1 MTVKLMPLF
10 FILLV
15 QGYALPLDRFAA
27 IQDSAAADSVKT
39 AAPDYTDVDV
49 VVKTDWGTTDKTK
62 NVDVFIRK
70 ERGKHTEIVM
80 KKSEHQECIV
90 ELVPGIV
97 VQIINSK
104 TGKVLKTIKP

>member
-27 IQDSAAADSVKT
+27 IQDSAAADSV
-39 AAPDYTDVDV
+39 
-49 VVKTDWGTTDKTK
+49 KTK